1 MFYPI
6 SEYQRESASTSLYFF
21 GAGACAAGAGAG
33 AGAAAFCAGCALASA
48 PAGTSASRLTGSA
61 GATGAAFIGFTP
73 FISELALGFE
83 DTYASAREVI
93 MKTMAAPVV
102 IFVKNGAGPAPP
114 KTVCEAPP
122 NAAPISAP
130 FPVWSSTIKISA
142 MHTKTW
148 MITNNTYICF
158 VPEKIKSL
166 KVNHRVYRY
175 LCGG

>member
-1 MFYPI
+1 MFSI
-6 SEYQRESASTSLYFF
+6 SEYQRESASTFLYFF

-33 AGAAAFCAGCALASA
+33 AGAAAFSAGCALLAA
-48 PAGTSASRLTGSA
+48 PPIGNPAAGSA
-61 GATGAAFIGFTP
+61 GATGAAFIGLTP
-73 FISELALGFE
+73 FISELTLGFE
-83 DTYASAREVI
+83 DTYASDREVI

-142 MHTKTW
+142 MHTMTW
-148 MITNNTYICF
+148 MITNNRYICF

-166 KVNHRVYRY
+166 KANHRVYCY